1 MNTLSSLEIQA
12 LVSSVHR
19 STMLFI
25 GFQPL
30 ELSYGQNVEHLL
42 IAKAQSTNV
51 INLEIVKK
59 YIYLHGIYIHN
70 KIEN

>member
-1 MNTLSSLEIQA
+1 
-12 LVSSVHR
+12 
-19 STMLFI
+19 MLFI

-30 ELSYGQNVEHLL
+30 ELSYGQNVPQNVEHLL

-59 YIYLHGIYIHN
+59 KIYSKYIYN

>member
-1 MNTLSSLEIQA
+1 
-12 LVSSVHR
+12 
-19 STMLFI
+19 MLFI

-42 IAKAQSTNV
+42 IAKHRVQMLQ
-51 INLEIVKK
+51 ILKLLKKNLYGK
-59 YIYLHGIYIHN
+59 YRYN

>member
-1 MNTLSSLEIQA
+1 
-12 LVSSVHR
+12 
-19 STMLFI
+19 MLFV

-51 INLEIVKK
+51 INLEIVKNI
-59 YIYLHGIYIHN
+59 YIYN